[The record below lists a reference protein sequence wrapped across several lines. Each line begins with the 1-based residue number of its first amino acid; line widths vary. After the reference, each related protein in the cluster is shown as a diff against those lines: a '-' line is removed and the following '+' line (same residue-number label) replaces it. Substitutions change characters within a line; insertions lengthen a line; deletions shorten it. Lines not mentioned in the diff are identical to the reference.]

1 MKRAIDP
8 LSEVAITYLVTLVLL
23 IEQLFLLETSI
34 TFSWLIKWTC
44 IDHSYIISLYVFYF
58 KF

>member
-8 LSEVAITYLVTLVLL
+8 LSEVAITYYETLVLP
-23 IEQLFLLETSI
+23 IKQLFLLEISI
-34 TFSWLIKWTC
+34 TFSWSIKWTC
-44 IDHSYIISLYVFYF
+44 IDHSYFISLCVFYF